1 MRRALRGGPSCPGCE
16 LGSSKRRAPSGREG
30 RVSREGQWARL
41 RGRGGDSR
49 CPGHTGQHV
58 CPGRCPP
65 PCKPSRVTSCFVPPV
80 PPIERHSRASQSP
93 ASSCTWCGRCRAS
106 GETLTEPRGARSR
119 PCRHRA
125 CACPGVGGDERA
137 EAQGP
142 PRGAASVSP
151 SPPQKGHARPSAPA
165 AAIPPPSP
173 ATRQTP
179 PTPRTAARPRA
190 LPRSLL
196 RTDGRRHAAD
206 GGLVFVGRFTPEPHS
221 TPLSSPHFTA
231 EETGAPRSAHSCL
244 KAQPA
249 PVPILWSGP
258 LCSPASSGVSRP
270 RSHPC
275 FGERCWAA
283 GSALGRFCIISTRRD
298 PAPQHLLGAQHA
310 ALRTLSLWP
319 TLPSMT
325 GI

>member
-1 MRRALRGGPSCPGCE
+1 MAEEETRGAQVTRGSTCALGAAHRPASPAVSPRASFLPS
-16 LGSSKRRAPSGREG
+16 
-30 RVSREGQWARL
+30 
-41 RGRGGDSR
+41 
-49 CPGHTGQHV
+49 
-58 CPGRCPP
+58 
-65 PCKPSRVTSCFVPPV
+65 

-119 PCRHRA
+119 PCQHRA

-179 PTPRTAARPRA
+179 PTARTAARPRA

-196 RTDGRRHAAD
+196 WTDGRRHAAD

-298 PAPQHLLGAQHA
+298 TPPPQHLLGAQHA

>member
-1 MRRALRGGPSCPGCE
+1 M
-16 LGSSKRRAPSGREG
+16 
-30 RVSREGQWARL
+30 SREGQWARL

-119 PCRHRA
+119 PCQHRA

-173 ATRQTP
+173 
-179 PTPRTAARPRA
+179 RPRPGPPPA
-190 LPRSLL
+190 HAPCRAPSSG
-196 RTDGRRHAAD
+196 RTDG
-206 GGLVFVGRFTPEPHS
+206 VTQP
-221 TPLSSPHFTA
+221 TA
-231 EETGAPRSAHSCL
+231 GSCL
-244 KAQPA
+244 WGGSH
-249 PVPILWSGP
+249 L
-258 LCSPASSGVSRP
+258 SRTA
-270 RSHPC
+270 R
-275 FGERCWAA
+275 RC
-283 GSALGRFCIISTRRD
+283 R
-298 PAPQHLLGAQHA
+298 H
-310 ALRTLSLWP
+310 P
-319 TLPSMT
+319 TLQLRKL
-325 GI
+325 GLRGAHILA

>member
-1 MRRALRGGPSCPGCE
+1 MPHSHPPAAVRGAGGAGRRVRPSLSPGERAVGRAGTARARVPAWGATSVRKHKALRGGPPACRPPPHRRATPDLPPQQRRSHRRHRPPGRPRPRPGPPPAHAPC
-16 LGSSKRRAPSGREG
+16 RAPSSGRT
-30 RVSREGQWARL
+30 
-41 RGRGGDSR
+41 D
-49 CPGHTGQHV
+49 
-58 CPGRCPP
+58 
-65 PCKPSRVTSCFVPPV
+65 
-80 PPIERHSRASQSP
+80 
-93 ASSCTWCGRCRAS
+93 
-106 GETLTEPRGARSR
+106 
-119 PCRHRA
+119 
-125 CACPGVGGDERA
+125 
-137 EAQGP
+137 
-142 PRGAASVSP
+142 
-151 SPPQKGHARPSAPA
+151 
-165 AAIPPPSP
+165 
-173 ATRQTP
+173 
-179 PTPRTAARPRA
+179 
-190 LPRSLL
+190 

-283 GSALGRFCIISTRRD
+283 GSALRRFCIISTRRD

>member
-1 MRRALRGGPSCPGCE
+1 MP
-16 LGSSKRRAPSGREG
+16 APRV
-30 RVSREGQWARL
+30 RVSR
-41 RGRGGDSR
+41 RGGR
-49 CPGHTGQHV
+49 
-58 CPGRCPP
+58 
-65 PCKPSRVTSCFVPPV
+65 
-80 PPIERHSRASQSP
+80 
-93 ASSCTWCGRCRAS
+93 
-106 GETLTEPRGARSR
+106 
-119 PCRHRA
+119 RA
-125 CACPGVGGDERA
+125 CG
-137 EAQGP
+137 
-142 PRGAASVSP
+142 ST
-151 SPPQKGHARPSAPA
+151 RPSEGGRQRVALAPTEG
-165 AAIPPPSP
+165 PRQTFRPSSGDP
-173 ATRQTP
+173 TAVTP
-179 PTPRTAARPRA
+179 PTPWTAARPRA
-190 LPRSLL
+190 LPRSFL